1 MVCTSVVRG
10 KAAAA
15 LEYWGEG
22 KVMRLCPSSTG
33 TCDANP
39 GCIDETGDRKGNGLE
54 KREKALRVSS

>member
-1 MVCTSVVRG
+1 
-10 KAAAA
+10 
-15 LEYWGEG
+15 
-22 KVMRLCPSSTG
+22 MRLCPSSTG